1 MENKTKILIVG
12 AEALPFAATGG
23 LGDVLGSLPA
33 ALAREASDADVRV
46 VMPLYA
52 KIGAQYREQMTK
64 EAEITVSLAW
74 RQQYCG
80 IYSLK
85 KDGVI
90 YYFIDN
96 EYYFKRDGLYGFFD
110 DGERYAFFSRAVM
123 DMIPVI
129 DFYPNVL
136 HANDWQSALTVI
148 YNRLYYRYPMKTVY
162 TIHNIEYQGKYDN
175 FILGD
180 VFAIDNEHLS
190 VVEYGGCIN
199 LTKGAIV
206 CCDKLTTVSS
216 RYADE
221 IKDAFFAH
229 GLENII
235 RQSGDKLLGIVNGID
250 YDYYNP
256 STLDEKFS
264 TSYRLFSGKAKNKAA
279 LQKMLSLP
287 EKADTPI
294 VSMISRLAS
303 HKGFDLVKCVIEEAI
318 CTRDMQLILLGTGE
332 KEYEEF
338 FRYLADKYPDRV
350 RALFEFNKEL
360 SKKIYAG
367 SDIFLMPSKSEPCGL
382 SQMIASRYATVPV
395 VRETGGLYDTIKPF
409 NPVTLEGNG
418 VTFCSYNAHDMLDA
432 INRTLDIYSDKEL
445 WKKLVRNAAEKDFS
459 WNASARLYLH
469 MYATLGNF

>member
-1 MENKTKILIVG
+1 MENKNTKILIVG
-12 AEALPFAATGG
+12 SEALPFAATGG

-33 ALAREASDADVRV
+33 ALAREAADADIRV
-46 VMPLYA
+46 VMPLY
-52 KIGAQYREQMTK
+52 KKVGSQYREKMTK
-64 EAEITVSLAW
+64 VAEFNVRLAW
-74 RQQYCG
+74 RNLYCG
-80 IYSLK
+80 IYSLTE
-85 KDGVI
+85 DGVI

-96 EYYFKRDGLYGFFD
+96 EYYFKRPSLYGDFD
-110 DGERYAFFSRAVM
+110 DGERFAFFSRAVM

-148 YNRLYYRYPMKTVY
+148 YNKLYYKYPGMKTIY
-162 TIHNIEYQGKYDN
+162 TIHNIEYQGKYDK

-180 VFAIDNEHLS
+180 VFGIDNSDLS
-190 VVEYGGCIN
+190 VVEYDGCIN

-235 RQSGDKLLGIVNGID
+235 RANAEKLSGIVNGID

-256 STLDEKFS
+256 MTLENKFS
-264 TSYRLFSGKAKNKAA
+264 ASYRIFSGKAKNKAA
-279 LQKMLSLP
+279 LQEMLGLP
-287 EKADTPI
+287 TDTDAPV

-303 HKGFDLVKCVIEEAI
+303 HKGFDLVKCVIEEALN
-318 CTRDMQLILLGTGE
+318 TSDMQFVLLGTGE
-332 KEYEEF
+332 EEF
-338 FRYLADKYPDRV
+338 EGYFADLASRYPSRV

-382 SQMIASRYATVPV
+382 SQMIASRYATVPI
-395 VRETGGLYDTIKPF
+395 VRETGGLYDTIQPF
-409 NPVTLEGNG
+409 NPETLEGNG
-418 VTFCSYNAHDMLDA
+418 VTFCTYNAHDMLDA
-432 INRTLDIYSDKEL
+432 INRTLALYNNKNV
-445 WKKLVRNAAEKDFS
+445 WKKLVKNAAEKDFS
-459 WNASARLYLH
+459 WNASARLYLL
-469 MYATLGNF
+469 MYAGL

>member
-46 VMPLYA
+46 VMPLYE
-52 KIGAQYREQMTK
+52 KIGTQYREKMVK
-64 EAEITVSLAW
+64 VAETTVALSW
-74 RQQYCG
+74 RNQYCG
-80 IYSLK
+80 IYSLE

-129 DFYPNVL
+129 GFYPDVL

-148 YNRLYYRYPMKTVY
+148 YNKLYYKYPAMKTIY

-180 VFAIDNEHLS
+180 VFAIDNCHLS
-190 VVEYGGCIN
+190 VVEYDGCIN

-206 CCDKLTTVSS
+206 CCDRLTTVSS

-235 RQSGDKLLGIVNGID
+235 LANADKLSGIVNGID

-256 STLDEKFS
+256 MSLENKFS
-264 TSYRLFSGKAKNKAA
+264 ASYRTYAGKAKNKVA
-279 LQKMLSLP
+279 LQEMLSLP
-287 EKADTPI
+287 TVSDAPI

-303 HKGFDLVKCVIEEAI
+303 HKGFDLVKCVLEEAL
-318 CTRDMQLILLGTGE
+318 CTSDMQFVLLGTGE
-332 KEYEEF
+332 KEFEDF
-338 FRYLADKYPDRV
+338 FRDIAAKYPDRV
-350 RALFEFNKEL
+350 RALFEFNKDL

-382 SQMIASRYATVPV
+382 SQMIASRYAAVPI
-395 VRETGGLYDTIKPF
+395 VREAGGLYDTIKPF
-409 NPVTLEGNG
+409 NPETGEGNG
-418 VTFCSYNAHDMLDA
+418 VTFCTYNAHDMLDA
-432 INRTLDIYSDKEL
+432 IRRTLDLYKNSNL
-445 WKKLVRNAAEKDFS
+445 WKRLLKNAAEKDFS

-469 MYATLGNF
+469 MYASL